1 MRKVSKVELKT
12 TALKPKKKVAAY
24 ARVSRDTE
32 RLMHSASAQVSYY
45 SSMIQKNPDWDYA
58 GVYADYG
65 ISGTKVAKRDEFCR
79 MLQDCEDGKIDI
91 ILTKSISRFA
101 RNTVDLLETVRH
113 LKDIGVEVRFEKEH
127 IHSMSGDGELML
139 SILAS
144 FAQEESRSISDNCK
158 WGIRKRFQSGEIGT
172 ANKHLLGYRY
182 DEEQKCYVII
192 PEEAGMIKQ
201 MFQMYID
208 GISMR
213 TIAKELNDAGCRSV
227 NGKLFTEGTI
237 RQLLH
242 NDVYAGIIRRQKA
255 YIPDPISGKKIINDG
270 VLPQYVIEDA
280 HEAILNKETYERVLA
295 EHKRREGMQNPVYP
309 FTRKIKCGICGQNYS
324 RVAEN
329 CNGKQ
334 NARWLCRSKKD
345 KGPNC
350 GSQSFTEPKLQAI
363 CAELMGTDG
372 FDAQEFQEKVNGIK
386 ILEGGDV
393 QLEFLGGE
401 IKTWKMPP
409 KPPKKEKPKAMM
421 RPKRLFDGQIFCGIC
436 GRRFGRSMSQ
446 TNDGGHIFWSC
457 RTKRGHNVTC
467 DSVNYTDLQI
477 REIFCKVMHTKSF
490 DEDFFNAT
498 VEKLVIQKSGSID
511 FHMKDGTIKTFET
524 LKLRINIHESTE
536 TDEFIGKVKCAVC
549 GNTYHKYSC
558 RGKFHYWN
566 CPGKRKVRT
575 DCNAPNIPDCNLRTV
590 SAYIMGTEEFDPV
603 AFEQQIKGILVL
615 EDGSM
620 TFHFYDGR
628 ERTWERM

>member
-1 MRKVSKVELKT
+1 MRKVSKVEPKT
-12 TALKPKKKVAAY
+12 TALKAKKKVAAY

-65 ISGTKVAKRDEFCR
+65 ISGTKVTKRDEFCR

-158 WGIRKRFQSGEIGT
+158 WGIRKRFQSGEIST
-172 ANKHLLGYRY
+172 ANKHLLGYQY
-182 DEEQKCYVII
+182 DEEQNCYVII
-192 PEEAGMIKQ
+192 LEEAEMVKR
-201 MFQMYID
+201 MFQMYLD
-208 GISMR
+208 GVSLRM
-213 TIAKELNDAGCRSV
+213 IAEKLNDAGWRSV

-242 NDVYAGIIRRQKA
+242 NDVYAGIIRRQKS
-255 YIPDPISGKKIINDG
+255 YIPDPISGKKIVNDG

-280 HEAILNKETYERVLA
+280 HEAILDKETYERVLA
-295 EHKRREGMQNPVYP
+295 EHQRREGMQNPIYP

-324 RVAEN
+324 RVADTHA
-329 CNGKQ
+329 GRT
-334 NARWLCRSKKD
+334 ARWLCRSKKD
-345 KGPNC
+345 RGPNC
-350 GSQSFTEPKLQAI
+350 GSQSFTEVKLQEI
-363 CAELMGTDG
+363 CAELMGTEE
-372 FDAQEFQEKVNGIK
+372 FEAQEFEEKINGITV
-386 ILEGGDV
+386 LAGGDV

-401 IKTWKMPP
+401 TRMWKMPP
-409 KPPKKEKPKAMM
+409 KPPKKEKRKQSM
-421 RPKRLFDGQIFCGIC
+421 RPKRVFDGQIFCGVC

-457 RTKRGHNVTC
+457 RTKHGHNITC
-467 DSVNYTDLQI
+467 DSVNYTDSQI
-477 REIFCKVMHTKSF
+477 REIFCKVMHQTTF

-511 FHMKDGTIKTFET
+511 FYMKDGTVKTFET
-524 LKLRINIHESTE
+524 LKLRINIHENTT
-536 TDEFIGKVKCAVC
+536 TDEFIGKIKCAVC
-549 GNTYHKYSC
+549 GNLYHKYSC
-558 RGKFHYWN
+558 HGQYTYWK
-566 CPGKRKVRT
+566 CSGRWKVRT
-575 DCNAPNIPDCNLRTV
+575 DCNAKHVSDCNLRTV
-590 SAYIMGTEEFDPV
+590 SAYIMGTEEFDST
-603 AFEQQIKGILVL
+603 AFEQQVKEILVL

-628 ERTWERM
+628 ERTWQRM